1 MDENEGFEKSMAGLA
16 RSRTLPL
23 WEGPAPVAA
32 GPWPRA
38 AEVFVVF
45 ARARPGVDEAVV
57 VGAVAT
63 LHTALAATRV
73 GPGVGGYVRMES
85 RKARSLAAI
94 HGVRPAPGRG
104 VDAVE
109 RALHRAETCGADLRL
124 YRQWAQIKAIE
135 AALQRVYVIFQEQA
149 GEGFAA
155 LWADEHIAGWWRQV
169 SLTACAR
176 IADLG
181 LQRATPAAGYGGHP
195 SIAALRD
202 IGRAALLY
210 TALAD
215 PDPSGQGEAAPPEAH
230 DLTEWSE
237 PETEVPGQ
245 SGPQE
250 LEVLVSRGR
259 RPGKTLLL
267 PTTVADRLVLDGL
280 VTRLGTVRV
289 ETGRAAESD

>member
-1 MDENEGFEKSMAGLA
+1 MDRNEDREELTADLA
-16 RSRTLPL
+16 QVRALPL
-23 WEGPAPVAA
+23 WEGTVPVAA
-32 GPWPRA
+32 ASWHQA
-38 AEVFVVF
+38 FTVF
-45 ARARPGVDEAVV
+45 ARARPGVDEAVAA
-57 VGAVAT
+57 GAVAA

-73 GPGVGGYVRMES
+73 GPVVEEYVRMES
-85 RKARSLAAI
+85 HKARSIAAV
-94 HGVRPAPGRG
+94 HRPRPAGRG

-109 RALHRAETCGADLRL
+109 SALHRAETCGADLRP

-135 AALQRVYVIFQEQA
+135 AALQRVYAIFQEQA
-149 GEGFAA
+149 GEGFTA

-176 IADLG
+176 IAELG

-215 PDPSGQGEAAPPEAH
+215 PDPSGPGEAAPPEAH

-237 PETEVPGQ
+237 PDTEAPGQ
-245 SGPQE
+245 TGPQE

-267 PTTVADRLVLDGL
+267 PTTVADRLVRDGL
-280 VTRLGTVRV
+280 VTRLRTVRV

>member
-1 MDENEGFEKSMAGLA
+1 MDRNEHCEKLTADLA
-16 RSRTLPL
+16 QVRALPL
-23 WEGPAPVAA
+23 WEGTVPLAA
-32 GPWPRA
+32 ASWQQAIA
-38 AEVFVVF
+38 AFTVF
-45 ARARPGVDEAVV
+45 ARARPGTDEAVV
-57 VGAVAT
+57 VDAVAA
-63 LHTALAATRV
+63 LHTALAPTGV
-73 GPGVGGYVRMES
+73 GPVVGEYVRMES
-85 RKARSLAAI
+85 QKARSIGAVHGPRAA
-94 HGVRPAPGRG
+94 GRG
-104 VDAVE
+104 VDALE
-109 RALHRAETCGADLRL
+109 SALHRAETRGVDLRP

-135 AALQRVYVIFQEQA
+135 AALQRVYGIFQEQA

-155 LWADEHIAGWWRQV
+155 LWADEHIAGWWRQI

-215 PDPSGQGEAAPPEAH
+215 PDPSGQGEAAPPEAQ

-237 PETEVPGQ
+237 PEPEVPGQ
-245 SGPQE
+245 TGPKE

-267 PTTVADRLVLDGL
+267 PTPVADRLVRDGL
-280 VTRLGTVRV
+280 VTRLRTVRV
-289 ETGRAAESD
+289 ETDRSAESD